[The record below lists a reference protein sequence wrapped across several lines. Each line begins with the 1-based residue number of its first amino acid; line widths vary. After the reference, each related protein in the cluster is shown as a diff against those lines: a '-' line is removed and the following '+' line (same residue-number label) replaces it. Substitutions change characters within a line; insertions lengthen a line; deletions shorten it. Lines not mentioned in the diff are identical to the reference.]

1 MKRKR
6 SHSTS
11 FLIKRCL
18 ILITN
23 FIKFGKCEKVAV
35 FLLHFVCQTLYPYCP
50 NKFFFRLLMLWSLF
64 ILFHF
69 FPHITKKSNFILF
82 IVVFFRSYTDSVM
95 NYQSMGPSASS
106 FAQFYHQAAAASA
119 ASAGGVGMSGDSSL
133 GKANFFIVF
142 FLLADIEMLQ
152 SL

>member
-23 FIKFGKCEKVAV
+23 FIKFGKCEKVTV

-69 FPHITKKSNFILF
+69 FPILQRNLILFFLSWFFLEATQTASWIINQWARVHPVLHNSITK
-82 IVVFFRSYTDSVM
+82 
-95 NYQSMGPSASS
+95 PPP
-106 FAQFYHQAAAASA
+106 HQRHRLVA
-119 ASAGGVGMSGDSSL
+119 
-133 GKANFFIVF
+133 
-142 FLLADIEMLQ
+142 LAWAVIRH
-152 SL
+152 